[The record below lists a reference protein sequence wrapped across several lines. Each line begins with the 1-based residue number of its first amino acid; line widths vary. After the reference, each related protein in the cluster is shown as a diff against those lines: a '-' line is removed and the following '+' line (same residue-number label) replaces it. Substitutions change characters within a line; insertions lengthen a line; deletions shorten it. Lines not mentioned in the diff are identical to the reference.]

1 MAVLL
6 HANKVAAI
14 MTLVG
19 AEYFRRGINRELL
32 AVRFT
37 SPIILQNHLIF
48 QNLLARTHF
57 KTLISPL
64 LYVILSPV
72 SCFSHMHVLM
82 FCKLIKK
89 YFKGGIRV
97 LMHTTI

>member
-6 HANKVAAI
+6 YASKVATI

-37 SPIILQNHLIF
+37 STNYF
-48 QNLLARTHF
+48 A
-57 KTLISPL
+57 S
-64 LYVILSPV
+64 
-72 SCFSHMHVLM
+72 SHMVLSDLV
-82 FCKLIKK
+82 FLH
-89 YFKGGIRV
+89 IRQRF
-97 LMHTTI
+97 LHWIFWLW

>member
-37 SPIILQNHLIF
+37 SPIILQNHLL
-48 QNLLARTHF
+48 NT
-57 KTLISPL
+57 S
-64 LYVILSPV
+64 
-72 SCFSHMHVLM
+72 SHMLLSDLVFLDI
-82 FCKLIKK
+82 L
-89 YFKGGIRV
+89 RA
-97 LMHTTI
+97 